1 MNDFTKS
8 IKSILNERISSPFYG
23 TLIVS
28 WLLWNWKISYV
39 TFFIDSSKL
48 KDNKIDYILANCND
62 FHHLVTFPLI
72 STLIILTIVPFI
84 TNGAY
89 WITLIFDQ
97 WRINKK
103 NEVERR
109 QLLSLEQSIQL
120 RSEIQSQEEK
130 FDKLL
135 KSKNEEIAFLKQQL
149 EVALA
154 NSKSGQQNFISEKDY
169 QLEIKD
175 FLNND
180 KILEYMDIVSGSIQG
195 GYSLSDMPS
204 DVMGYFI
211 ANDLIESKR
220 AGGIYD
226 FTAKGKLFLRE
237 FLKYKNNK

>member
-1 MNDFTKS
+1 MR
-8 IKSILNERISSPFYG
+8 RISSPFYG

-39 TFFIDSSKL
+39 TFFIDSYKL
-48 KDNKIDYILANCND
+48 KENKIDYIFTNCND
-62 FHHLVTFPLI
+62 FHHLVTFPLV

-103 NEVERR
+103 NEVERK

-135 KSKNEEIAFLKQQL
+135 KSKNEEIALLKQQL
-149 EVALA
+149 EVALIG
-154 NSKSGQQNFISEKDY
+154 SKNVQPNIIVEKDY
-169 QLEIKD
+169 KVEIED
-175 FLNND
+175 FLNNQR
-180 KILEYMDIVSGSIQG
+180 ILQHLDEIAKHVQN
-195 GYSLSDMPS
+195 GYRMSDTIPNDVLS
-204 DVMGYFI
+204 YFV
-211 ANDLIESKR
+211 ANDLIVNKGS
-220 AGGIYD
+220 AGVYD
-226 FTAKGKLFLRE
+226 FTNKGKLFLRE
-237 FLKYKNNK
+237 YLKHKIKK